1 MNRRLPIRPLAPGL
15 LGPLLLGLA
24 GCSVAPAGLP
34 ERTFDASA
42 GSATVVIGGD
52 GFVALDG
59 VRMPVEKAVL
69 ELRFRMRAM
78 AGDDR
83 ERRYVVH
90 LRIVPP
96 DSPEADRQTAAAQ
109 QFLCTQLQAMGV
121 KQGTIDMQVTAR

>member
-1 MNRRLPIRPLAPGL
+1 MNRRSANCRTGAL
-15 LGPLLLGLA
+15 LFVLTA
-24 GCSVAPAGLP
+24 CAVEPAGLP

-52 GFVALDG
+52 GFVTLDG

-78 AGDDR
+78 ASEDL

-96 DSPEADRQTAAAQ
+96 DSPESDRQTAAAQ
-109 QFLCTQLQAMGV
+109 QFLCTQLQVMGV

>member
-1 MNRRLPIRPLAPGL
+1 MNRRSANCRTGAL
-15 LGPLLLGLA
+15 LFVLTA
-24 GCSVAPAGLP
+24 CAVAPAGLP

-52 GFVALDG
+52 GFVTLDG

-78 AGDDR
+78 ASEDL

-96 DSPEADRQTAAAQ
+96 DSPESDRQTAAAQ
-109 QFLCTQLQAMGV
+109 QFLCTQLQVMGV

>member
-1 MNRRLPIRPLAPGL
+1 M
-15 LGPLLLGLA
+15 
-24 GCSVAPAGLP
+24 
-34 ERTFDASA
+34 
-42 GSATVVIGGD
+42 IGGD
-52 GFVALDG
+52 GFVTLDG

-78 AGDDR
+78 ASEDL

-96 DSPEADRQTAAAQ
+96 DSPESDRQTAAAQ
-109 QFLCTQLQAMGV
+109 QFLCTQLQVMGV

>member
-1 MNRRLPIRPLAPGL
+1 MSRRTATVGRGALLFLLA
-15 LGPLLLGLA
+15 A
-24 GCSVAPAGLP
+24 CSVEPVGLP

-42 GSATVVIGGD
+42 GEATVVIGGD
-52 GFVALDG
+52 GFVELDG

-96 DSPEADRQTAAAQ
+96 DSPVAERQTAEAH
-109 QFLCTQLQAMGV
+109 QFLCTQLQVMGV
-121 KQGTIDMQVTAR
+121 KQSTIDMQVTAR